1 MPGMTGPELVRELR
15 RLQPAL
21 PVILMS
27 GYGGPDLQAQAQSA
41 GAQAVLMKPLA
52 AAELAAC
59 LASVLAEVRGRTK
72 PGCPAIPGT
81 RPDFSAPG

>member
-1 MPGMTGPELVRELR
+1 
-15 RLQPAL
+15 
-21 PVILMS
+21 
-27 GYGGPDLQAQAQSA
+27 
-41 GAQAVLMKPLA
+41 MKPLA

-59 LASVLAEVRGRTK
+59 LASVLHEVRGTT

>member
-1 MPGMTGPELVRELR
+1 MIAR
-15 RLQPAL
+15 RRRTAGCGGRTRR
-21 PVILMS
+21 MS
-27 GYGGPDLQAQAQSA
+27 GYGGPDLQAQAHAA

-59 LASVLAEVRGRTK
+59 LASVLPEVRGRTT